1 MVHRLADLRADTMP
15 MLLPH
20 GAAGTDWPAARLAAE
35 RVWRRYLGTLP
46 GPVPVRHAII
56 AEHHEPTHVRQHL
69 VYDAPGGEQVPA
81 LLLVPHDVLAHRRP
95 APAVLAL
102 HPTVGTGKADVAAPD
117 GRANRR
123 YGVELVE
130 RGFVVLAP
138 DTITAGERVPYG
150 EQPFH
155 TASFYAGNPGWT
167 AVGRMLVDHV
177 QAIELLCALDVVD
190 PNRIGAI
197 GHSLGGYNSIF
208 LAGLDE
214 RVRAVTASCGFSVF
228 ADDPDPGRWGE
239 RDWFSHIPRLSQDL
253 ASGEVPFE
261 WHEIAA
267 LVAPR
272 PMFAW
277 CAKQDDIF
285 PHWPAIAA
293 GVAELA
299 RLYGVLG
306 HPENLEFVLGDGGHD
321 FPPPARQAA
330 YAFLE
335 RWLGP

>member
-1 MVHRLADLRADTMP
+1 MARRLTDLRSDTMP
-15 MLLPH
+15 VLVPH
-20 GAAGTDWPAARLAAE
+20 AAAGADWGGAREVIE
-35 RVWRRYLGTLP
+35 RVWRDYLGALP
-46 GPVPVRHAII
+46 GPVPVRYVLV
-56 AEHHEPTHVRQHL
+56 AEHREASHVRQHL
-69 VYDAPGGEQVPA
+69 VYDAPGGERVPA
-81 LLLVPHDVLAHRRP
+81 VLLVPPDVAARRRP

-102 HPTVGTGKADVAAPD
+102 HPTVDTGKADVATPG

-138 DTITAGERVPYG
+138 DTITAGERVQEG

-155 TASFYAGNPGWT
+155 TGGFYARNPGWT
-167 AVGRMLVDHV
+167 AMGRMLVDHV
-177 QAIELLCALDVVD
+177 QAVELLCALDVVD
-190 PNRIGAI
+190 PGRIGAI
-197 GHSLGGYNSIF
+197 GHSLGGYNAIF

-214 RVRAVTASCGFSVF
+214 RVRAVASSCGFSVF

-239 RDWFSHIPRLSQDL
+239 RDWFSHIPRLSRDL

-277 CAKQDDIF
+277 CARQDEIF
-285 PHWPAIAA
+285 PHWPAIVA
-293 GVAELA
+293 GMAELA
-299 RLYGVLG
+299 RLYRVLG
-306 HPENLEFVLGDGGHD
+306 HPERLEFLPGDGGHD

-335 RWLGP
+335 RWLSP

>member
-1 MVHRLADLRADTMP
+1 MHRLAGLNAGSVP
-15 MLLPH
+15 ALLPH
-20 GAAGTDWPAARLAAE
+20 KAVAADWPAARLAIE
-35 RVWRRYLGTLP
+35 RVWRRYLGALP
-46 GPVPVRHAII
+46 GPVPVRQTIV
-56 AEHHEPTHVRQHL
+56 AERHEATHVRQHL
-69 VYDAPGGEQVPA
+69 VYDAPGGERVPA
-81 LLLVPHDVLAHRRP
+81 ILLVPHDVLARRRR

-102 HPTVGTGKADVAAPD
+102 HPTVETGKADVATLD

-138 DTITAGERVPYG
+138 DVLTAGERVRHG

-155 TASFYAGNPGWT
+155 TAGFYADNPGWT
-167 AVGRMLVDHV
+167 AVGRMLVDHM
-177 QAIELLCALDVVD
+177 QAVELLCALDVVD
-190 PNRIGAI
+190 PGRIGAI
-197 GHSLGGYNSIF
+197 GHSLGGYNAIF
-208 LAGLDE
+208 LAGLDD
-214 RVRAVTASCGFSVF
+214 RVRAVVSSCGFSMF

-239 RDWFSHIPRLSQDL
+239 RDWFSHIPQLSRDL
-253 ASGEVPFE
+253 AVGEVPFE

-277 CAKQDDIF
+277 SARQDEIF

-293 GVAELA
+293 GMAELA
-299 RLYGVLG
+299 RLYHVLG
-306 HPENLEFVLGDGGHD
+306 HPERLEFLLGDGGHD

-335 RWLGP
+335 RWLRP